1 MGERVVAKGQ
11 KLLASENPSRVLWSW
26 RKLLKFHGIAKQ
38 FILFKVG
45 NGENIFLRLDYW
57 HLDSM
62 M

>member
-45 NGENIFLRLDYW
+45 NGENIFLWLDY
-57 HLDSM
+57 
-62 M
+62 